1 MLYGVTPFRGRDA
14 KETFEHILMDPVGF
28 PHPLSEE
35 PKPRTSKSVKDLI
48 QKLLAKKL
56 KSASKGFY
64 SGASSKNLEMSPS
77 SVGSSLIGKTSSV
90 SETD

>member
-48 QKLLAKKL
+48 QKLLAKKQVKRL
-56 KSASKGFY
+56 GYVQGAAQVMRASK
-64 SGASSKNLEMSPS
+64 M
-77 SVGSSLIGKTSSV
+77 
-90 SETD
+90 